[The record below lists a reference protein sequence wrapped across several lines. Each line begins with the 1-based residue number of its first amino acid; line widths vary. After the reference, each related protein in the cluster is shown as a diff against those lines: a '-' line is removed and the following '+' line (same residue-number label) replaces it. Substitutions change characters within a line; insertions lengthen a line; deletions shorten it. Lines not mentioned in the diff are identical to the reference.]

1 MPRGPADGVGTK
13 VMIWSVEFPEPKR
26 WCIWEKSL
34 LARQALEG
42 SAVPGSQ
49 ETLLAFS
56 DPSKRPALLRDP
68 LLEEVANH
76 VPRIPFDLDKDTFGK
91 NLRSTRRESGRSVRH
106 DNGAVPPTFGESFN
120 LHNFSF

>member
-1 MPRGPADGVGTK
+1 MPRGPTDGVGTK

-42 SAVPGSQ
+42 SVAPGSQ
-49 ETLLAFS
+49 ETLPAFS
-56 DPSKRPALLRDP
+56 DLSKRPALLRDP

-91 NLRSTRRESGRSVRH
+91 NLRSARR
-106 DNGAVPPTFGESFN
+106 GAVGPSGMTTEHFRPFLEN
-120 LHNFSF
+120 LQSLQFSY